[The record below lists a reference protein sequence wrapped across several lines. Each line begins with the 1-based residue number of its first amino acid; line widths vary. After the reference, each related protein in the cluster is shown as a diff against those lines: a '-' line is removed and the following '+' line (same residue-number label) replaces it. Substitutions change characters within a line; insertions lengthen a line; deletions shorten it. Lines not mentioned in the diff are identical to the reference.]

1 MKGVDFLLPVQDT
14 SFCMMNF
21 KPLISPMEFLLPQ
34 GSLADGLSRVPE
46 RYASA
51 TGWIGSAGVV
61 SELDARTFLLC
72 PIVVLSL
79 R

>member
-14 SFCMMNF
+14 GFCMMNF

-34 GSLADGLSRVPE
+34 GSLADGLSSVPE

-51 TGWIGSAGVV
+51 TG
-61 SELDARTFLLC
+61 
-72 PIVVLSL
+72 
-79 R
+79 